1 MKSPRNDS
9 SMPHQSA
16 EALPYG
22 FWPSAWSA
30 EAAAAASRDYA
41 ELRAGHGGL
50 FWIEYDPAQGRC
62 TLWFWQAGRA
72 RRLTPDDFSVRSR
85 VYEYGG
91 GAFCLAGQGIAFVNE
106 ADQQIYLQLTDEAET
121 APPPIALT
129 AAPERR
135 YGDLQHDPVSD
146 SILALEESREADGVM
161 HRLVSISVADGARRV
176 VVEDADFYSAA
187 VLSPDGA
194 RLAWIE
200 WDRPEQPWT
209 STRLC
214 VAARLPDG
222 RWGSR
227 RYVAGAQG
235 GESLQQPRFA
245 ADGRL
250 FCLSDRSGF
259 WQPWFEADG
268 QLHRH
273 PPIASG
279 EAEQTEDFD
288 CAPAPWQLA
297 TTSYLPLAGGGLLL
311 THMVDGYGWLFE
323 HAADGSRRQL
333 AEDFTR
339 CRQLAANQTHVFCI
353 AGAPERA
360 PAVLA
365 IERATG
371 AVRILAGGAQPL
383 AGDQLSRPQPM
394 RFPTGDGEVAHA
406 FYYPPANAN
415 CRAEPG
421 ALPPLVV
428 FAHGG
433 PTSASYPV
441 FDPRIQYWTQR
452 GFAVVDV
459 NYRGSSGFGRAY
471 RQRLREQW
479 GIVDVEDACQ
489 AARALVEQGAV
500 DPQRLFIRG
509 SSAGGFTALSA
520 LVATEL
526 FRGGASL
533 YGVSDPLALRRVTH
547 KFEGD
552 YLDWL
557 IGDPQQVPERFRERA
572 PLHNADRIAA
582 PVIFLQGGQDAVV
595 LPEQTE
601 SMVEALR
608 DRGIAVE
615 YRLYPEER
623 HGFRQAANLADAL
636 QRELRFYQQLL

>member
-9 SMPHQSA
+9 CMLHPSA
-16 EALPYG
+16 EVLPYG
-22 FWPSAWSA
+22 FWPSTWSA
-30 EAAAAASRDYA
+30 EAAAAASQDYA
-41 ELRAGHGGL
+41 ELRTGHGGL
-50 FWIEYDPAQGRC
+50 FWVEYDPVQGRC
-62 TLWFWQAGRA
+62 TLWFWQALSA
-72 RRLTPDDFSVRSR
+72 RCLTPDGFSVRSR

-91 GAFCLAGQGIAFVNE
+91 GAFCLTGQGIAFVNE
-106 ADQQIYLQLTDEAET
+106 ADQQIYLQLTDDAET
-121 APPPIALT
+121 APPIALT

-146 SILALEESREADGVM
+146 AILALEESREAVGVV
-161 HRLVSISVADGARRV
+161 HRLVSISMVDGARRV
-176 VVEDADFYSAA
+176 VVEGADFYAA
-187 VLSPDGA
+187 TVLSPDGA

-200 WDRPEQPWT
+200 WNRPEQPWT
-209 STRLC
+209 SSRLC
-214 VAARLPDG
+214 AAERLPNE
-222 RWGSR
+222 RWGNR
-227 RYVAGAQG
+227 QCLAGADG

-245 ADGRL
+245 SDGRL
-250 FCLSDRSGF
+250 FCLSDRLGF
-259 WQPWFEADG
+259 WQPCYEADG

-273 PPIASG
+273 SLTAPG
-279 EAEQTEDFD
+279 EADTAQDFD
-288 CAPAPWQLA
+288 CAPAPWQLG

-333 AEDFTR
+333 AADFTR
-339 CRQLAANQTHVFCI
+339 CRQLAASQTHVFCI

-365 IERATG
+365 IERASG
-371 AVRILAGGAQPL
+371 AVQILAGGAQPL

-406 FYYPPANAN
+406 FFYPPANAN
-415 CRAEPG
+415 CRGEPG

-479 GIVDVEDACQ
+479 GIVDVEDTCQ

-520 LVATEL
+520 LAATAL

-557 IGDPQQVPERFRERA
+557 IGDPQQVPEHFRERA
-572 PLHNADRIAA
+572 PLHNADRIGA

-601 SMVEALR
+601 SMVAALR
-608 DRGIAVE
+608 DRGIEVE
-615 YRLYPEER
+615 YRLYPDER

-636 QRELRFYQQLL
+636 QGELRFYQQLL